1 MVDRHKFTTE
11 LGSSCLETE
20 KISTNVVFLSFYL
33 LTHERVLR
41 DAVAEE
47 DVETIDHP
55 AHLGG
60 GGQGLVNEGEGELVK
75 HRGLAPGLLLLQR
88 AVGGQPVGPGPPH
101 AAADQRHEDE
111 QQQEAE
117 AGGGDDD
124 ESLPGEAGG
133 HPRPRHQGRGGGPP
147 HQLAAGQDLPLVT
160 VGPRH
165 LHTPSCQQC
174 DNTRASNEGSQRFH
188 NQDTMLNRR

>member
-1 MVDRHKFTTE
+1 MVDT
-11 LGSSCLETE
+11 SSPLNLALLVW
-20 KISTNVVFLSFYL
+20 KQKRFIQMSSSYLFYL

-88 AVGGQPVGPGPPH
+88 AVGGQPVGPGAPH
-101 AAADQRHEDE
+101 AAADQWHADE

-133 HPRPRHQGRGGGPP
+133 HPHPRHHGRGGGPP

-165 LHTPSCQQC
+165 LQPASCVMSVLQP
-174 DNTRASNEGSQRFH
+174 GS
-188 NQDTMLNRR
+188 